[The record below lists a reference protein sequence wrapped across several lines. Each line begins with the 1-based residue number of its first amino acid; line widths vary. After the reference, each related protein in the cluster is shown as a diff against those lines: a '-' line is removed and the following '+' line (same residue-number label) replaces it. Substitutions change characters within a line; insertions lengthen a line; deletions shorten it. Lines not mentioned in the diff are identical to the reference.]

1 VVQVAFA
8 TYQKVP
14 QMVDDDR
21 LVADVLQAKGISVT
35 SQVWDDPAVDWSQ
48 FASVVIRST
57 WDYHHKVEQYADW
70 LRRRASDGTK
80 LWNPP
85 DAVLANLNK
94 QYLLHLADRG
104 VKVVPTTYLTT
115 ANGKPLREVLE
126 SYRWDEAIVKP
137 AISASA
143 HGTWRTSLATVDAD
157 QSRFEEQSR
166 THEVLVQQYM
176 SEVATVG
183 EWSLVFFAGEY
194 SHAALKR
201 PAEGDFRVQ
210 RHFGGNSTLANPSSI
225 LIEQAREV
233 LSKMDSPLL
242 YARVDGVECDGQ
254 FVLMEL
260 ETNEP
265 YLFVGFSSGAAE
277 RFANAIEAVMS

>member
-265 YLFVGFSSGAAE
+265 YLFVGFSNGAAE

>member
-104 VKVVPTTYLTT
+104 IRVVPTTYLTA
-115 ANGKPLREVLE
+115 ANGKPLRQVLE

-260 ETNEP
+260 EINEP